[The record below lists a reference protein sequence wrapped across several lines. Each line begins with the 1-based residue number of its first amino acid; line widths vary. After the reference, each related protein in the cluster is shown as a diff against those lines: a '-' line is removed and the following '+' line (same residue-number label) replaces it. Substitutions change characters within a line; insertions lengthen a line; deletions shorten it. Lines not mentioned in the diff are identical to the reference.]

1 MKREEK
7 NKQSFEKITDAAIK
21 MFAESGSFD
30 ISINELCRDYN
41 ISKGK
46 FYHYFNSKEE
56 LIRVT
61 INKIVDDLCNDVNNF
76 EIYDSNDLENV
87 LISYYTER
95 INYWINNPE
104 RYIVLNFLFIAPND
118 VRLVDFAEL
127 KNKFDLARSSKIIE
141 ILLKCNCITNI
152 PDKDILDISRV
163 LYDNMF
169 IRSVHGMVM
178 AIQKGDE
185 RLAQQL
191 FTELKSLY
199 TKLVHIMLYGLL
211 ENKDNK

>member
-1 MKREEK
+1 MRQEEK
-7 NKQSFEKITDAAIK
+7 NKLSFEKITDAAIK
-21 MFAESGSFD
+21 MFADNGSFD
-30 ISINELCRDYN
+30 ISINELCRQNN

-46 FYHYFNSKEE
+46 FYHYFNSKDE

-61 INKIVDDLCNDVNNF
+61 INKIVDDLCNDVESF
-76 EIYDSNDLENV
+76 EIYDTNDLEGA

-95 INYWINNPE
+95 INYWVKHPE
-104 RYIVLNFLFIAPND
+104 RYVVLNFLFIAPND
-118 VRLVDFAEL
+118 VKLVDYVGL

>member
-1 MKREEK
+1 M
-7 NKQSFEKITDAAIK
+7 
-21 MFAESGSFD
+21 
-30 ISINELCRDYN
+30 
-41 ISKGK
+41 
-46 FYHYFNSKEE
+46 
-56 LIRVT
+56 
-61 INKIVDDLCNDVNNF
+61 DDLCNDVNNF

-118 VRLVDFAEL
+118 VRLVDFADL

-178 AIQKGDE
+178 AIRKGDK
-185 RLAQQL
+185 RLAEQL
-191 FTELKSLY
+191 YNELKSLY

-211 ENKDNK
+211 NSNDNK